1 MKKVLALALAGV
13 CMAGMAAPAAAQEES
28 VFNGPRGEFLLGYDF
43 VRPGSSTDID
53 NGGDIDQTI
62 EGAAYGVG
70 LGYDFSMGGVVVGL
84 EGEWVESTAST
95 KYDTT
100 AFTDF
105 GVGEIEAGRD
115 LYAGLRVGTE
125 ITPETLL
132 YAKAGYTNA
141 SLDVTASNAA
151 QSTTAVSN
159 VHLDG
164 WRVGAGVERAITE
177 NAFLKAEYRYSNYQE
192 GEFEAPSGLESD
204 RFDVDL
210 DRHTVMVGL
219 GMRF

>member
-1 MKKVLALALAGV
+1 MKKVLALVLAGV
-13 CMAGMAAPAAAQEES
+13 SAAGFAMPAAAQDES
-28 VFNGPRGEFLLGYDF
+28 TFTGPRGEFLLGYDF
-43 VRPGSSTDID
+43 VRPGSSEDID

-62 EGAAYGVG
+62 DGVTYGIG
-70 LGYDFSMGGVVVGL
+70 LGYDMQMGGLVVGL
-84 EGEWVESTAST
+84 EGEYVESTAST
-95 KYDTT
+95 RYDTNS
-100 AFTDF
+100 FTDF

-115 LYAGLRVGTE
+115 LYAGLRVGTVVGDS
-125 ITPETLL
+125 TLL
-132 YAKAGYTNA
+132 YAKGGYTNT
-141 SLDVTASNAA
+141 SMEVTATNPA
-151 QSTTAVSN
+151 QESAISN

-164 WRVGAGVERAITE
+164 WRAGAGIERAITD
-177 NAFLKAEYRYSNYQE
+177 NAFIKAEYRYSNYQE

>member
-1 MKKVLALALAGV
+1 MKKVLALVLAGV
-13 CMAGMAAPAAAQEES
+13 SAAGFAVPAVAQDES
-28 VFNGPRGEFLLGYDF
+28 VFTGPRGEFLLGYDF
-43 VRPGSSTDID
+43 VRPGSSEDID

-70 LGYDFSMGGVVVGL
+70 LGYDIQMGGLVVGL
-84 EGEWVESTAST
+84 EGEWVQSTAST

-115 LYAGLRVGTE
+115 LYAGLRVGAA

-132 YAKAGYTNA
+132 YAKAGYSNA
-141 SLDVTASNAA
+141 SFDVTAYNAA
-151 QSTTAVSN
+151 QDTAVSN
-159 VHLDG
+159 VDLDG
-164 WRVGAGVERAITE
+164 WRVGAGVERAITD

>member
-1 MKKVLALALAGV
+1 MSDEGIRRCSLCRRAGV
-13 CMAGMAAPAAAQEES
+13 H
-28 VFNGPRGEFLLGYDF
+28 
-43 VRPGSSTDID
+43 
-53 NGGDIDQTI
+53 GGLQS
-62 EGAAYGVG
+62 ERRRHYHC
-70 LGYDFSMGGVVVGL
+70 
-84 EGEWVESTAST
+84 
-95 KYDTT
+95 
-100 AFTDF
+100 
-105 GVGEIEAGRD
+105 GEIEAGRD
-115 LYAGLRVGTE
+115 LYAGLRVGAA

-141 SLDVTASNAA
+141 SFDVTAFNAA
-151 QSTTAVSN
+151 QETAVSN
-159 VHLDG
+159 VDLDG
-164 WRVGAGVERAITE
+164 WRVGAGVERAITD